1 MEVIMAQEKKKGM
14 EDTNEKKGRPQTGRE
29 EEERSTIH
37 KTPGK
42 APVSPGKSMP
52 SSPKKSR

>member
-1 MEVIMAQEKKKGM
+1 MAQEKKKGM